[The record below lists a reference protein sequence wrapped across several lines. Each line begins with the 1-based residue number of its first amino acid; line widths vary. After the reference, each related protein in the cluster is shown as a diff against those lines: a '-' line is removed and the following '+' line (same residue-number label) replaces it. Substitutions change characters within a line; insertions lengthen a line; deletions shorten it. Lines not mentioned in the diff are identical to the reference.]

1 VFEDPTKQT
10 EIDNFV
16 RRVLINFPMQGSAAD
31 LMKKTMVDV
40 DREVLQKDPAIKLLL
55 QIHDELIFEIK
66 DDASY
71 LESTIKKIK
80 DIMSTVYD
88 LVVPMEVEAKMG
100 KSWGDMKPV

>member
-1 VFEDPTKQT
+1 
-10 EIDNFV
+10 
-16 RRVLINFPMQGSAAD
+16 
-31 LMKKTMVDV
+31 
-40 DREVLQKDPAIKLLL
+40 
-55 QIHDELIFEIK
+55 LIFEIK